1 MGLDMMR
8 PADIARRVRELAGKR
23 ERQAIT
29 ATDPKVREQ
38 LILAARNY
46 RALAAE
52 LDRKTP
58 TFEDQPKTP

>member
-1 MGLDMMR
+1 MEMRMMR
-8 PADIARRVRELAGKR
+8 PADIARRVRELANKR
-23 ERQAIT
+23 ERQAVT

-38 LILAARNY
+38 LILTARNY

-58 TFEDQPKTP
+58 VFEDQPKTP